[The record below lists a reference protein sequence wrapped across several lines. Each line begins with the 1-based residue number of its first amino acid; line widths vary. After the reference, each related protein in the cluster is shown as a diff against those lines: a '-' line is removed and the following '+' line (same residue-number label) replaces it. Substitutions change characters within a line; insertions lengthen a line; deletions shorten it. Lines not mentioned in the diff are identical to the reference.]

1 MNSLKNFIEDKMIR
15 GKIGL
20 NNFVNDFLSEERGDT
35 NFVSIIIIIV
45 IILAVA
51 AIFRNALIQAV
62 TTVTD
67 KLLDFINS

>member
-15 GKIGL
+15 GKIRL

-35 NFVSIIIIIV
+35 NFVSIIIVIV